1 MPRNK
6 ICYAVY
12 LGLREYSEIL
22 QLQYQICEM
31 KKQGFDSD
39 ILLLLEHPPTIT
51 LGRNA
56 EWKNVLASIDTLE
69 AKGVSIC
76 EVDRGGDVTFHGP
89 GQLVCYPLL
98 ALADRERDVRR
109 YMRNL
114 EEVLIRVLERYGV
127 ASGRED
133 SRTGVW
139 TKRGKIAA
147 MGVHIARW
155 ITRHGV
161 ALNVHTDLSF
171 FDFIVP
177 CGIHDS
183 VTSMQ
188 AILDRRIDVRTVAG
202 DFVNDFADVFH
213 RKVVP
218 VTAPELN
225 LEVSAFSRGLLLTGS

>member
-22 QLQYQICEM
+22 QLQDQICEM

-56 EWKNVLASIDTLE
+56 KWKHVLAPIETLE
-69 AKGVSIC
+69 AKGIRIC

-89 GQLVCYPLL
+89 GQLVSYPLL
-98 ALADRERDVRR
+98 ALADHERGVRR
-109 YMRNL
+109 YMGNL

-139 TKRGKIAA
+139 TNRGKIAA
-147 MGVHIARW
+147 MGVHINRW

-177 CGIHDS
+177 CGIRAS
-183 VTSMQ
+183 VTSMK
-188 AILDRRIDVRTVAG
+188 AILDRTIDVRTVAA
-202 DFVNDFADVFH
+202 DFVSDFADVFH
-213 RKVVP
+213 REVVSI
-218 VTAPELN
+218 TAPELN
-225 LEVSAFSRGLLLTGS
+225 LKMSAFSRGLLLTGS